1 MKTVYVRATRNLDM
15 MNEGVVAKVDRD
27 EQVDRMINA
36 GYLEEVDA
44 PEEEQTDFPGLANT
58 QDAEPK
64 PQKATTRTR

>member
-27 EQVDRMINA
+27 EQVDRMIKA

-44 PEEEQTDFPGLANT
+44 PEEEQTDFPGLA
-58 QDAEPK
+58 DAEEPK